1 MNETMG
7 TLRYAS
13 DNGYEWSSTAHA
25 SLITSYVFNLDSIST
40 YPSYSLSRWY
50 GFMVR
55 CTTKKMTE
63 VCAGP

>member
-50 GFMVR
+50 GFMVHAKSASDSR
-55 CTTKKMTE
+55 DSNS
-63 VCAGP
+63 V